1 VQSWGTA
8 APAAIAATASGRRC
22 NAYCRSV
29 GAGGMTACVL
39 APSAAVPQPGRD
51 SINGDVDSL
60 HARGA
65 TLKLK
70 DDFCATRT
78 TIRSADRLVQ
88 PSPWRQ
94 RINEI
99 GA

>member
-1 VQSWGTA
+1 MQSWGTA

-60 HARGA
+60 HELVVRRG
-65 TLKLK
+65 
-70 DDFCATRT
+70 
-78 TIRSADRLVQ
+78 
-88 PSPWRQ
+88 
-94 RINEI
+94 RI
-99 GA
+99 GWSRPMAP